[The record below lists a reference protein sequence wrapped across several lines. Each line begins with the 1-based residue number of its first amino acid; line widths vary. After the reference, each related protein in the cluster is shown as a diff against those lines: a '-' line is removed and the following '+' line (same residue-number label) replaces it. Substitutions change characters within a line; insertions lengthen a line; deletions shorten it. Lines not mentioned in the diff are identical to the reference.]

1 MKKRKRLQS
10 NWQHNERGESKED
23 IQVESLK
30 RKRSEPVTP
39 NAKEQKENKT
49 MNVTERKEPDGGAGR
64 SNDVTGTNDTRNKNQ
79 PWMG

>member
-10 NWQHNERGESKED
+10 NWQHNESGERKED

-39 NAKEQKENKT
+39 NAKEPAADGL
-49 MNVTERKEPDGGAGR
+49 RKEEQI
-64 SNDVTGTNDTRNKNQ
+64 V
-79 PWMG
+79 